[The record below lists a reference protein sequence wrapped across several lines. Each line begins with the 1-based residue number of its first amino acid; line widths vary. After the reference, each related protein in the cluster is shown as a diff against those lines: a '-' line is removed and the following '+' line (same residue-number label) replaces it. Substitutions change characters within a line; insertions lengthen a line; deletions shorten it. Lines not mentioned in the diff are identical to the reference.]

1 MLNKLL
7 VMLLATFIVGCA
19 TIPEDAFRLSETSLQ
34 DRKVQS
40 RVFETADEV
49 ALLAAGIAVFQDLG
63 YSVDETEKNIG
74 IVTASKTVD
83 ATDGTQVAAAIVI
96 ALLGGGSTPI
106 DKEQKIKV
114 SFVTKPSKM
123 QSTGYLARVTF
134 QRIIWNTHN
143 QISRAET
150 LKQNDLYV
158 EFFDKLSK
166 AVFLEGHS
174 I

>member
-96 ALLGGGSTPI
+96 ALLGGGS
-106 DKEQKIKV
+106 KFRYEAVKNAKYGV
-114 SFVTKPSKM
+114 
-123 QSTGYLARVTF
+123 
-134 QRIIWNTHN
+134 
-143 QISRAET
+143 
-150 LKQNDLYV
+150 
-158 EFFDKLSK
+158 LS
-166 AVFLEGHS
+166 
-174 I
+174 